1 MAVKNVTEL
10 DYESIRASLRT
21 FLQNQDEFSDYN
33 FQASG
38 LSTLVDLLAYN
49 THYNAVLAHMV
60 SNEAFLDSAV
70 KRNSVVSIAKTMGY
84 IPRSAR
90 GSAAV
95 VDIVITP
102 SPSYISST
110 LTLERNKKFG
120 TNVNGKS
127 YSFVPS
133 EDYTVTKS
141 VVDGIGAF
149 RFENVRLVEGTRT
162 TTSQVINSSNLSG
175 PIILQ
180 NAGVDTTTIK
190 VRVQTSISNSF
201 TETFSA
207 VDNVLDVTSDSKVF
221 YIEERTDG
229 YYQISFGDGILGRKL
244 QVGNIVIIDYIVT
257 NGSLG
262 NGARLFNPPSN
273 ITGSSESTI
282 ITLVQASAGG
292 FAAESADSIRFN
304 APRFNAAKGRTIT
317 KTDYETTIKNSNPN
331 IKSVS
336 VWGGE
341 DNIPAIYGK
350 VFISM
355 QPQTGYVISD
365 ADKQTILNGVLE
377 PRMPVGL
384 IPEFVEPEYVQL
396 GLGVTVTYDDK
407 LTTLSSDALKSLVST
422 KIENFFDVEVNQLK
436 KNFYI
441 SKLTR
446 EIGLVSDSIVASNI
460 EMRLIKKLAPT
471 YLTNTRYEARFNNK
485 IMPMAVRS
493 NYFTVRLN
501 GSRSEVS
508 ISDVPNPTVVAPVY
522 SGTGTLVL
530 KSKATGEILA
540 QNIGTVDYD
549 TGKIDITSINIDSI
563 TGLGNDELRIVAT
576 PHESSRNISVD
587 VLVRTTA
594 EADYAVE
601 AYPAKNIILQ
611 LDRSSEDVVANI
623 RKGLSVTMVPRVNDE

>member
-10 DYESIRASLRT
+10 DYENIRTSLRT

-33 FQASG
+33 FESSG

-90 GSAAV
+90 ASAAV
-95 VDIVITP
+95 LDLTVFP
-102 SPSYISST
+102 SSLYTSST
-110 LTLERNKKFG
+110 LTLSKDKIFSS
-120 TNVNGKS
+120 NVGGVS
-127 YSFVPS
+127 YNFVPA

-141 VVDGIGAF
+141 VVDDVAAF
-149 RFENVRLVEGTRT
+149 RFDNVRLVEGTRT
-162 TTSQVINSSNLSG
+162 TTSEVISSGNRSG
-175 PIILQ
+175 PIVLE
-180 NAGVDTTTIK
+180 NDNVDTTTIR
-190 VRVQTSISNSF
+190 VRVQTSVSNSA
-201 TETFSA
+201 TETFSV
-207 VDNVLDVTSDSKVF
+207 VDNVLDVTSTSKVF
-221 YIEERTDG
+221 YLEERTDG
-229 YYQISFGDGILGRKL
+229 YYQIAFGDDILGKKL
-244 QVGNIVIIDYIVT
+244 EVGNIVIVDYLVT
-257 NGSLG
+257 SGSIA
-262 NGARLFNPPSN
+262 NGARTFYYPSN
-273 ITGSSESTI
+273 LTGTGETMNG
-282 ITLVQASAGG
+282 TLVDASAGG
-292 FAAESADSIRFN
+292 FEAETTDSIRFN
-304 APRFNAAKGRTIT
+304 APRFNASKGRTIT
-317 KTDYETTIKNSNPN
+317 KTDYETTIKDSNPN
-331 IKSVS
+331 IRSVS

-355 QPQTGYVISD
+355 QPQAGYVISD

-384 IPEFVEPEYVQL
+384 IPEFVDPDYIQL
-396 GLGVTVTYDDK
+396 GLGVTATYDDK
-407 LTTLSSDALKSLVST
+407 LTTLSPDALKSLVVT
-422 KIENFFDVEVNQLK
+422 KIENFFDTQVNQLK

-446 EIGLVSDSIVASNI
+446 EIGLVSDAVVASNV
-460 EMRLIKKLAPT
+460 EMRLIKKLDPT
-471 YLTNTRYEARFNNK
+471 YSSSKRYEAKFNNK

-493 NYFTVRLN
+493 NYFTVNLN

-508 ISDVPNPTVVAPVY
+508 LGDVPNPNVVAPVY

-540 QNIGTVDYD
+540 QDVGTVDYD
-549 TGKIDITSINIDSI
+549 TGKIDITGITIESI
-563 TGLGNDELRIVAT
+563 TGAGNTQLRIVCT
-576 PHESSRNISVD
+576 PHESARNISVD
-587 VLVRTTA
+587 ILIRTTA

-601 AYPAKNIILQ
+601 ASPAKNIILQ
-611 LDRSSEDVVANI
+611 LDDSAEDVVANI
-623 RKGLSVTMVPRVNDE
+623 RKGLSVTMVPRVTDE

>member
-10 DYESIRASLRT
+10 DYDRIRVSLRT

-33 FQASG
+33 FEASG

-84 IPRSAR
+84 TPRSAR
-90 GSAAV
+90 AAAA
-95 VDIVITP
+95 IINLTIFP
-102 SPSYISST
+102 SSTYTSST
-110 LTLERNKKFG
+110 LTLTKNKLFSS
-120 TNVNGKS
+120 NVNGSS
-127 YSFVPS
+127 YNFVPA

-141 VVDGIGAF
+141 VVDGVAAF
-149 RFENVRLVEGTRT
+149 RFENVRLIEGTRT
-162 TTSQVINSSNLSG
+162 TTSEVINSTNFSG
-175 PIILQ
+175 PVVLI
-180 NAGVDTTTIK
+180 NDNVDTTTIK
-190 VRVQTSISNSF
+190 VRVQTSISNNA
-201 TETFSA
+201 TETFTVA
-207 VDNVLDVTSDSKVF
+207 DNVLDVKSDSKVF

-229 YYQISFGDGILGRKL
+229 YYQIVFGDNVLGKQL
-244 QVGNIVIIDYIVT
+244 EAGNIAIVDYITT
-257 NGSLG
+257 NGSAG
-262 NGARLFNPPSN
+262 NGARTFYYPSN
-273 ITGSSESTI
+273 ITGNGETTNG
-282 ITLVQASAGG
+282 TLVEAAAGG
-292 FAAESADSIRFN
+292 FEAETADSIRFN
-304 APRFNAAKGRTIT
+304 APRFNSAKGRTIT

-365 ADKQTILNGVLE
+365 ADKQTILNSVLE

-384 IPEFVEPEYVQL
+384 IPEFVDPEYVQL
-396 GLGVTVTYDDK
+396 GLGVTATYDDK
-407 LTTLSSDALKSLVST
+407 LTTLSAAALNALIVT
-422 KIENFFDVEVNQLK
+422 RIENFFNTQVNQLK

-446 EIGLVSDSIVASNI
+446 EISLVSDAIVASNI

-471 YLTNTRYEARFNNK
+471 YSVSKRYEANFNNK

-493 NYFTVRLN
+493 NYFTVNLN

-508 ISDVPNPTVVAPVY
+508 LGDVPNPSVVAPTY

-530 KSKATGEILA
+530 KSKATGEILV
-540 QNIGTVDYD
+540 QNAGTVDYD
-549 TGKIDITSINIDSI
+549 TGTIDIVGITIESI
-563 TGLGNDELRIVAT
+563 TGAANNELRVICT
-576 PHESSRNISVD
+576 PHESARNISVD
-587 VLVRTTA
+587 ILVRTTE
-594 EADYAVE
+594 EANYAVE
-601 AYPAKNIILQ
+601 AFPAKNIILQ
-611 LDRSSEDVVANI
+611 LDNSSEDVVANI
-623 RKGLSVTMVPRVNDE
+623 RKGLSVTMIPRVNDE

>member
-10 DYESIRASLRT
+10 DYERIRSSLRT

-33 FQASG
+33 FEASG

-84 IPRSAR
+84 TPRSAR
-90 GSAAV
+90 AAAAV
-95 VDIVITP
+95 MNITVFP
-102 SPSYISST
+102 SSLYVSST
-110 LTLERNKKFG
+110 LTLQKDKLFSS
-120 TNVNGKS
+120 NVNGTS
-127 YSFVPS
+127 YNFIPS

-141 VVDGIGAF
+141 VIDDVPAF

-162 TTSQVINSSNLSG
+162 TTSEIINSLNFSG
-175 PIILQ
+175 PVVLI
-180 NAGVDTTTIK
+180 NDNVDTTTIK
-190 VRVQTSISNSF
+190 VRVQNSISNQS
-201 TETFSA
+201 TETFTVAS
-207 VDNVLDVTSDSKVF
+207 NVLEVTSTSSVF

-229 YYQISFGDGILGRKL
+229 YYQILFGDGVLGKKL
-244 QVGNIVIIDYIVT
+244 EAGNIAIVDYIVT
-257 NGSLG
+257 NGSLA
-262 NGARLFNPPSN
+262 NGARVFNYPSN
-273 ITGSSESTI
+273 VTGTGETI
-282 ITLVQASAGG
+282 NGTLVDASAGG
-292 FAAESADSIRFN
+292 FESETADSIRFN

-355 QPQTGYVISD
+355 QPQQGYVISD

-384 IPEFVEPEYVQL
+384 LPEFVDPEYVQL
-396 GLGVTVTYDDK
+396 GLGVTATYDDK
-407 LTTLSSDALKSLVST
+407 LTTLSPDALKSLIVAR
-422 KIENFFDVEVNQLK
+422 IENFFDSQVNQLK
-436 KNFYI
+436 KNFYL

-446 EIGLVSDSIVASNI
+446 EIGLVSDSIVATNV
-460 EMRLIKKLAPT
+460 EMRLIKKIAPT
-471 YLTNTRYEARFNNK
+471 YSTSTRYEAKFNNK
-485 IMPMAVRS
+485 IMPLAIRS
-493 NYFTVRLN
+493 NYFTVNLN
-501 GSRSEVS
+501 GSRTEVS
-508 ISDVPNPTVVAPVY
+508 LGDVPNPTVVAPVY

-540 QNIGTVDYD
+540 QDIGTVDYD
-549 TGKIDITSINIDSI
+549 TGKVDITSIIIENI
-563 TGLGNDELRIVAT
+563 TGLANNELRIICT
-576 PHESSRNISVD
+576 PHESARNISVD
-587 VLVRTTA
+587 ILVRSTE

-601 AYPAKNIILQ
+601 AFPAKNIILQ
-611 LDRSSEDVVANI
+611 LDDSSEDVVANI
-623 RKGLSVTMVPRVNDE
+623 RRGLSVTMIPRVSDE

>member
-10 DYESIRASLRT
+10 DYENIRSSLRT

-90 GSAAV
+90 SSAAV
-95 VDIVITP
+95 INLTIFP
-102 SPSYISST
+102 SPSYTSST
-110 LTLERNKKFG
+110 LTLQRDKKFG
-120 TNVNGKS
+120 STVNGSS
-127 YSFVPS
+127 YTFVPS

-141 VVDGIGAF
+141 VVDDVAAF
-149 RFENVRLVEGTRT
+149 RFENVRLIEGTRT
-162 TTSQVINSSNLSG
+162 TTSQVINSASLSG
-175 PIILQ
+175 PIVLQ

-207 VDNVLDVTSDSKVF
+207 VDNVLNVTSDSKVF
-221 YIEERTDG
+221 YVEERTDG
-229 YYQISFGDGILGRKL
+229 YYQISFGDGILGKKL
-244 QVGNIVIIDYIVT
+244 QVGNIVIVDYIIT

-262 NGARLFNPPSN
+262 NGARLFVPPSN
-273 ITGSSESTI
+273 ITGGAESTI
-282 ITLVQASAGG
+282 PTLVEASAGG
-292 FAAESADSIRFN
+292 FQAESADSIRFN

-331 IKSVS
+331 IKSVA

-341 DNIPAIYGK
+341 DNVPPIYGK

-384 IPEFVEPEYVQL
+384 IPEFVDPEYIQL
-396 GLGVTVTYDDK
+396 GLGATVTYDDK
-407 LTTLSSDALKSLVST
+407 LTTFSSDALKALVSA
-422 KIENFFDVEVNQLK
+422 KIENFFNVEVNQLK

-471 YLTNTRYEARFNNK
+471 YSVSTRYEAKFNNK

-493 NYFTVRLN
+493 NYFTVNLN

-508 ISDVPNPTVVAPVY
+508 LGDVPNPTVVAPVY
-522 SGTGTLVL
+522 SGTGKLVL
-530 KSKATGEILA
+530 KSKATGEILS
-540 QNIGTVDYD
+540 QNVGTVDYD
-549 TGKIDITSINIDSI
+549 TGKIDITSIIIESI
-563 TGLGNDELRIVAT
+563 TGLANDELRIVCT
-576 PHESSRNISVD
+576 PHESARNITVD
-587 VLVRTTA
+587 ILVRTTA

-601 AYPAKNIILQ
+601 ASPAKNIILQ
-611 LDRSSEDVVANI
+611 LDNSAEDVVANI

>member
-10 DYESIRASLRT
+10 DYERIRSSLRT

-33 FQASG
+33 FEASG

-84 IPRSAR
+84 TPRSAR
-90 GSAAV
+90 AAAAV
-95 VDIVITP
+95 MNITVFP
-102 SPSYISST
+102 SSLYTSST
-110 LTLERNKKFG
+110 LTLQKDKLFSSS
-120 TNVNGKS
+120 VNGIS
-127 YSFVPS
+127 YNFIPS

-141 VVDGIGAF
+141 VIDDVPAF

-162 TTSQVINSSNLSG
+162 TTSEIINSLNFSG
-175 PIILQ
+175 PVVLI
-180 NAGVDTTTIK
+180 NDNVDTTTIR
-190 VRVQTSISNSF
+190 VRVQNSISNQS
-201 TETFSA
+201 TETFTVAS
-207 VDNVLDVTSDSKVF
+207 NVLEVTSTSSVF

-229 YYQISFGDGILGRKL
+229 YYQILFGDGVLGKKL
-244 QVGNIVIIDYIVT
+244 EAGNIAIVDYIVT
-257 NGSLG
+257 NGSLA
-262 NGARLFNPPSN
+262 NGARVFNYPSN
-273 ITGSSESTI
+273 LTGTGETI
-282 ITLVQASAGG
+282 NGTLVDASAGG
-292 FAAESADSIRFN
+292 FEAETADSIRFN

-355 QPQTGYVISD
+355 QPQQGYVISD

-384 IPEFVEPEYVQL
+384 LPEFVDPEYVQL
-396 GLGVTVTYDDK
+396 GLGVTATFDDK
-407 LTTLSSDALKSLVST
+407 LTTLSSDALKSLIVAR
-422 KIENFFDVEVNQLK
+422 IENFFDAQVNQLK
-436 KNFYI
+436 KNFYL

-446 EIGLVSDSIVASNI
+446 EIGLVSDSIVATNV
-460 EMRLIKKLAPT
+460 EMRLIKKIAPT
-471 YLTNTRYEARFNNK
+471 YSTSTRYEATFNNK
-485 IMPMAVRS
+485 IMPLAIRS
-493 NYFTVRLN
+493 NYFTVNLN
-501 GSRSEVS
+501 GSRTEVS
-508 ISDVPNPTVVAPVY
+508 LGDVPNPTVVAPVY

-540 QNIGTVDYD
+540 QDVGTVDYD
-549 TGKIDITSINIDSI
+549 TGKIDITGIIIENI
-563 TGLGNDELRIVAT
+563 TGLANNELRIICT
-576 PHESSRNISVD
+576 PHESARNISVD
-587 VLVRTTA
+587 ILVRSTE

-601 AYPAKNIILQ
+601 AFPAKNIILQ
-611 LDRSSEDVVANI
+611 LDDSSEDVVANI
-623 RKGLSVTMVPRVNDE
+623 RRGLSVTMIPRVSDE